1 MEAYTLNRQF
11 QRVDV
16 IDAFESFIWTERYYG
31 DSDCQL
37 VVPATKESLARFP
50 VGTFLEHQDSQEI
63 MILEIG
69 DMEDGKATITG
80 TSLLKWMNN
89 RFTRSTAAPADRYYN
104 IPANFIGPGQILWQI
119 FQYIVIT
126 QGPDG
131 IPSPYR
137 ERLLIPNIS
146 LKSVDYDGPLIGVA
160 VPYGPLYDVLREIA
174 EAWEIGMSITL
185 EEVTPTDYELGFR
198 TYKGNDRTSAQ
209 SVNPIIQFSP
219 NMDSLTDIKELVSIA
234 DYKTEAWVFAPSNPG
249 GLAAASGPGYA
260 AADGAAGA
268 TGFDLRAIM
277 VFADDITTDLVGG
290 SSTAFKAQLDQRA
303 KTALGEHPYVAHVD
317 GEIVPTSQFKYG
329 VDYALG
335 DIIEIAGPS
344 GVIQNARITEYIRSH
359 DASGEKAYPTVT
371 MIT

>member
-11 QRVDV
+11 QRVEV

-50 VGTFLEHQDSQEI
+50 VGTFLEHEDSQEI

-89 RFTRSTAAPADRYYN
+89 RFTRATSAMADRYYN
-104 IPANFIGPGQILWQI
+104 IPANFMGVPQMLWQI
-119 FQYIVIT
+119 FSYIVISP
-126 QGPDG
+126 GPDG
-131 IPSPYR
+131 IPVPYR
-137 ERLLIPNIS
+137 ARLLIPNIV
-146 LKSVDYDGPLIGVA
+146 LKSYDEGPPYPGAA
-160 VPYGPLYDVLREIA
+160 VPYGPLYDALREIA
-174 EAWEIGMSITL
+174 EAYQVGMSLTL
-185 EEVTPTDYELGFR
+185 EEVTDSGYTLGFR
-198 TYKGNDRTSAQ
+198 SYRGKDRTSAQ
-209 SVNPIIQFSP
+209 TTYPPVQFSP
-219 NMDSLTDIKELVSIA
+219 DMDSLTDIKELVSIA
-234 DYKTEAWVFAPSNPG
+234 DYKTEAWVFVPSNPG
-249 GLAAASGPGYA
+249 GLGTTSGPGYA
-260 AADGAAGA
+260 AVDGGAGA

-290 SSTAFKAQLDQRA
+290 SASAFKAQLDQRA
-303 KTALGEHPYVAHVD
+303 KSALGEHPYVAHID
-317 GEIVPTSQFKYG
+317 GEIVPTSQFNYG
-329 VDYALG
+329 IDYQLG
-335 DIIEIAGPS
+335 DVIEIAGPS
-344 GVIQNARITEYIRSH
+344 GVVQNARITEYIRSH